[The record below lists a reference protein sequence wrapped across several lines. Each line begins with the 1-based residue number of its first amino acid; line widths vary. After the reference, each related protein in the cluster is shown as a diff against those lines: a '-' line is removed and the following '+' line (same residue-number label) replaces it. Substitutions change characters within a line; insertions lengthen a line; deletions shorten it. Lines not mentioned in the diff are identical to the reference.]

1 MNTDPFDRLL
11 RFLQRLDKSR
21 ITYHLHNRREGAV
34 SVLAHAPGEY
44 REIDFLDDGTVDVQR
59 FRSDGRLGDETVLED
74 LFALW
79 GEMELSESGE
89 GA

>member
-11 RFLQRLDKSR
+11 TFLQRLDKAG
-21 ITYHLHNRREGAV
+21 IKYWLQNRREGAV

-44 REIDFLDDGTVDVQR
+44 WEIDFLDDGTVDVQR